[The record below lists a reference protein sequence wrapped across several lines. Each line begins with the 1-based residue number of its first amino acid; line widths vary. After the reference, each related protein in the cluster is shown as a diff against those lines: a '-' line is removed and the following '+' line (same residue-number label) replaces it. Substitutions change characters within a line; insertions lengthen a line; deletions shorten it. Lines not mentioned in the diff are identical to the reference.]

1 MKLKN
6 EMERR
11 AYAQK
16 PENWETVSEVEA
28 IVGHR
33 SLKVERLKGTPI
45 VRILGWVCLPW
56 FGGSWHELGTY
67 ELVGETGAVRT
78 IESLSM
84 TKIAKRL
91 KDLGI

>member
-28 IVGHR
+28 IAGHR
-33 SLKVERLKGTPI
+33 SLKVERLKGT
-45 VRILGWVCLPW
+45 L
-56 FGGSWHELGTY
+56 
-67 ELVGETGAVRT
+67 
-78 IESLSM
+78 
-84 TKIAKRL
+84 
-91 KDLGI
+91 